1 MDKAPMFGEDFLSKV
16 REQADLPRLVAS
28 VVKLRRAGKSF
39 VGRCPFHEEKTG
51 SFYVDPVRNTYK
63 CYGCPAAGDA
73 IGWMMAQHRMTFPE
87 AVTSLAVSA
96 GIELPARGET
106 GTDDAAR
113 RRQLAR
119 LYRVLDRAQS
129 AFQRGLSTLTSSRAY
144 LEQRGINAETIERFG
159 LGAVAIGVLQ
169 QLRGFSP
176 AELVA
181 AGVACER
188 EGEAGLYDRFRSRI
202 MFPIHNA
209 KGNLVSFAGR
219 SLIEKPDR
227 TPKYMNGPDTELFSK
242 GRELYGL
249 FQGRDA
255 IRKCR
260 TAVVVE
266 GYIDVLQ
273 AHQAGDCRVVG
284 TMGTAVTEQQLVR
297 LFREADLV
305 VFAFDGDKAGR
316 RAALRAAAELLGVI
330 RDGQQAKFLF
340 LPAGDDP
347 DSFIRLQG
355 VEAWRAEV
363 EGAQQLS
370 QYLGDYVGHRLDRA
384 LPESRVAAVGR
395 AHAVL
400 GKIKH
405 ALVYRLALRLH
416 FEEIIGIPLE

>member
-1 MDKAPMFGEDFLSKV
+1 MDKAPMFDEDFLMKV
-16 REQADLPRLVAS
+16 REQSDLPRLVAS

-51 SFYVDPVRNTYK
+51 SFNVDPVRNTYK

-73 IGWMMAQHRMTFPE
+73 IAWMMAQHRMTFPE
-87 AVTSLAVSA
+87 AVTSLAASA
-96 GIELPARGET
+96 GLEIPAKN
-106 GTDDAAR
+106 DSYINDPDR

-119 LYRVLDRAQS
+119 LYRVLERAQL
-129 AFQRGLSTLTSSRAY
+129 AYQRGLSSLTSSREY
-144 LEQRGINAETIERFG
+144 LQRRGIETETINRFG
-159 LGAVAIGVLQ
+159 LGAVASGVLQ
-169 QLRGFSP
+169 QLRGFTP
-176 AELVA
+176 DELVG

-188 EGEAGLYDRFRSRI
+188 EGAAGLYDRFRSRVI
-202 MFPIHNA
+202 FPIYNA

-227 TPKYMNGPDTELFSK
+227 TPKYINGPDTELFSK
-242 GRELYGL
+242 GRVLYGL
-249 FQGRDA
+249 FQARDS
-255 IRKCR
+255 IRKSR

-305 VFAFDGDKAGR
+305 VFAFDGDKPGR
-316 RAALRAAAELLGVI
+316 RAALRAAAELLSVM

-347 DSFIRLQG
+347 DSFIRQQG
-355 VEAWRAEV
+355 IESWRASV
-363 EGAQQLS
+363 DGAQQLS
-370 QYLGDYVGHRLDRA
+370 QYLGDYISHRLDRSI
-384 LPESRVAAVGR
+384 PESQVAAVGKAR
-395 AHAVL
+395 AVL
-400 GKIKH
+400 EKIKH
-405 ALVYRLALRLH
+405 ALVFRLALRLR